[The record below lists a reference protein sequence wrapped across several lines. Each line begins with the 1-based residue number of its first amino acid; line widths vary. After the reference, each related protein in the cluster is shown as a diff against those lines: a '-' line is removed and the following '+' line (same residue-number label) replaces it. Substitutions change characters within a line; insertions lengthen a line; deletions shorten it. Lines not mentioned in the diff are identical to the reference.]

1 MDWGTLIAAFTGA
14 FLGNVLGLG
23 LILYYILP
31 KIREAMNP
39 LANMFGSEK

>member
-14 FLGNVLGLG
+14 FIGNILGLG

-39 LANMFGSEK
+39 LGNMFGSEK